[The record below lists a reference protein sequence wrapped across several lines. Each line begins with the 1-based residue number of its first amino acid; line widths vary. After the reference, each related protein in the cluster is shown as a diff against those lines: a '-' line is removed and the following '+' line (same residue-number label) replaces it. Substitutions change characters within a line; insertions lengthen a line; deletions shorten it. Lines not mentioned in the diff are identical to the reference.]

1 MQIKKYEENSAT
13 WEEIQTEDP
22 PPDLVATEFEYNQM
36 DAETCEDSS
45 QCNRIIDLIENEI
58 E

>member
-45 QCNRIIDLIENEI
+45 QCNRIK
-58 E
+58 